1 MTEAEEDAEAARVAA
16 EALFEEGAPAEIAGE
31 EPEGAQEEAAAQAPP
46 S

>member
-31 EPEGAQEEAAAQAPP
+31 EEAEDEAADA
-46 S
+46 